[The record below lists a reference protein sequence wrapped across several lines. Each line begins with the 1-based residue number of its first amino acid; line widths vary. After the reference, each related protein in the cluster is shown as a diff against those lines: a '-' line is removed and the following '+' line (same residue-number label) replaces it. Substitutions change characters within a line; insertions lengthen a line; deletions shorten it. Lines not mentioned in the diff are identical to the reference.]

1 MANPLMS
8 VGQRLVTLAMNKL
21 PPSALRRL
29 SGGGEVRRDGLTL
42 DPDAQFLLRLLAL
55 SGNRGVAQLE
65 PAAARAE
72 MRRAIALAP
81 AVEGRMSVGALSIP
95 GPAGPIPARLYRP
108 DVPGPRPLVVF
119 FHGGGWVLG
128 DLDTHDGGCRF
139 LARES
144 GANVLAVDYR
154 LAPEHRFPAAVE
166 DAFAALR
173 WAMENTARL
182 EADPARI
189 AVAGDSAGGN
199 LAAVV
204 AQLAARAGG
213 PGPAVQLLIYPVT
226 DLSTKHPSYH
236 FFSEGFLLNEADM
249 DWFKGHYLPWPAAAL
264 DPKASPLLAVDLA
277 GLPPAIVLTAGFDPL
292 RDEGEAYAA
301 RLEAAG
307 VRVHLR
313 RAEGQ
318 VHGFFNLANM
328 LPRAREG
335 ALWGI
340 ARLRQEFDRAGD
352 AARAG
357 AGRPSPAVG

>member
-1 MANPLMS
+1 MS

-204 AQLAARAGG
+204 AQLAARAG
-213 PGPAVQLLIYPVT
+213 
-226 DLSTKHPSYH
+226 
-236 FFSEGFLLNEADM
+236 E
-249 DWFKGHYLPWPAAAL
+249 
-264 DPKASPLLAVDLA
+264 
-277 GLPPAIVLTAGFDPL
+277 L
-292 RDEGEAYAA
+292 R
-301 RLEAAG
+301 RQ
-307 VRVHLR
+307 LR
-313 RAEGQ
+313 RASA
-318 VHGFFNLANM
+318 V
-328 LPRAREG
+328 
-335 ALWGI
+335 
-340 ARLRQEFDRAGD
+340 RAGIP
-352 AARAG
+352 RC
-357 AGRPSPAVG
+357 AGRAP